1 MRRKKKKL
9 PRIHAINIRNSPDI
23 GEMIIESK
31 EQSTTQTELTANDE
45 EVPDVESV
53 DNYEEENVEALANL
67 INCVEESVNE
77 EVRAVGEINAAFA

>member
-9 PRIHAINIRNSPDI
+9 PRVHAINIRNSHDI

-31 EQSTTQTELTANDE
+31 EQSTQTELTANDE
-45 EVPDVESV
+45 EVPDVASV

-67 INCVEESVNE
+67 INCDEEPVNE
-77 EVRAVGEINAAFA
+77 EVQAVVEINAAFA